1 MRKSLIVSMLVLSSL
16 GFAHRSKS
24 KPSPPPVNTSNG
36 CTTYG
41 TTTICIPRCKDVN
54 ARNQAFEE
62 FKNQLISSGYTIV
75 RSMTSDTTFDVLVRD
90 KIGLEHWEHKQ
101 WCSF

>member
-1 MRKSLIVSMLVLSSL
+1 MRKSLIISMLVLGSL

-24 KPSPPPVNTSNG
+24 KPSPPPVKTSNG

-41 TTTICIPRCKDVN
+41 TTTLCTPRCKDVN

-75 RSMTSDTTFDVLVRD
+75 RSITSDTTFDILVRD
-90 KIGLEHWEHKQ
+90 RLGLEHWEHKQ

>member
-1 MRKSLIVSMLVLSSL
+1 MGKSLIISMFVLSSL

-24 KPSPPPVNTSNG
+24 KPSPSQINTSNG

-41 TTTICIPRCKDVN
+41 TTTICTPRCKDVKT
-54 ARNQAFEE
+54 RNQEFEE

-75 RSMTSDTTFDVLVRD
+75 RSVTSDTTFDRSEERRVG
-90 KIGLEHWEHKQ
+90 KE
-101 WCSF
+101 C

>member
-1 MRKSLIVSMLVLSSL
+1 MRKLLIISMIMLGVL
-16 GFAHRSKS
+16 GFSYRRKS
-24 KPSPPPVNTSNG
+24 KPSPPPINISNG

-41 TTTICIPRCKDVN
+41 TTTLCTPRCKDVN

-75 RSMTSDTTFDVLVRD
+75 RSITSDTTFDILVRD
-90 KIGLEHWEHKQ
+90 RLGLEHWEHKQ
-101 WCSF
+101 WCSL

>member
-1 MRKSLIVSMLVLSSL
+1 MRKLLIVSMFVLGSI

-24 KPSPPPVNTSNG
+24 KPSPPPINTSND

-41 TTTICIPRCKDVN
+41 TTTICTPRCKDVN
-54 ARNQAFEE
+54 AKNQAFEE

-75 RSMTSDTTFDVLVRD
+75 RSITSDTTFDILVRD